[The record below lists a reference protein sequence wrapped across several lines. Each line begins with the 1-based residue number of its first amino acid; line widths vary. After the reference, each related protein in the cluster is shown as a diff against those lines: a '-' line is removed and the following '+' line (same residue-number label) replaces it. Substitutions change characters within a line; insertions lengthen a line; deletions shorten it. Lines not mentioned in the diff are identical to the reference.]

1 MPPSIKYEHGKLNLT
16 VTEWAKHKKIKRSAM
31 SNRVS
36 RWKRG
41 EITIEKC
48 FGDDTSTQN
57 AGNWGDLHND
67 ERSETLQDISNP
79 TTIDDI
85 LASDNQLKR
94 NQ

>member
-1 MPPSIKYEHGKLNLT
+1 MPPSIKYEYGKLNLT

-41 EITIEKC
+41 EITAEKC

-57 AGNWGDLHND
+57 AGNWGDLHGN
-67 ERSETLQDISNP
+67 ERSETLQKIPDP
-79 TTIDDI
+79 TALDEK
-85 LASDNQLKR
+85 LNHGS
-94 NQ
+94 